1 VDIRRFFFKN
11 RGFTP
16 VPFILAALI
25 LAKPTRL
32 SFWTGLAV
40 VLAGEC
46 IRFWG
51 VSYSGRSTR
60 TIKVGGS
67 RLVTD
72 GPYAH
77 VRNPLYIGNFLMAAG
92 WTIMG
97 WPWMP
102 WMALVVLLF
111 FSIQYHFIVDLEEE
125 FLSGKFGAVFES
137 YRKAVPRWI
146 PRLRPYADAES
157 MAPDR
162 KAALRSER
170 NTFQAI
176 AVIAALIFLRWKLF

>member
-1 VDIRRFFFKN
+1 MDIRRFFFKH

-25 LAKPTRL
+25 LARPTWL
-32 SFWTGLAV
+32 SYGLGLAV

-46 IRFWG
+46 IRFRG

-60 TIKVGGS
+60 TVKVGGS
-67 RLVTD
+67 RLVTA
-72 GPYAH
+72 GPYSH

-102 WMALVVLLF
+102 WMALIVLVF
-111 FSIQYHFIVDLEEE
+111 FAVQYHFIVDLEEE
-125 FLSGKFGAVFES
+125 FLSGKFGAAYES
-137 YRKAVPRWI
+137 YRKAVPAWI
-146 PRLRPYADAES
+146 PRLKPWPDAES
-157 MAPDR
+157 MAPDW
-162 KAALRSER
+162 KAAFRSER